1 MSNLVTASVAVLKE
15 TTLEF
20 SKELEKLEVPSVEAA
35 RQILEPN
42 SNLKR
47 AARLMKK
54 ADELHRDIQN
64 YFTPPCLA
72 EKPIK
77 KKPAA

>member
-1 MSNLVTASVAVLKE
+1 MSNLVTASLAVLKE

-35 RQILEPN
+35 RQILEPK

-47 AARLMKK
+47 VARLMKK

-64 YFTPPCLA
+64 YFTPPVLA
-72 EKPIK
+72 IK
-77 KKPAA
+77 KKPNEAA